1 MEITIA
7 NMPIPKIVMYR
18 NTGSYVLN
26 DGTNYLEL
34 WFELWDYEKIQTID
48 VLLQKIFI
56 QADSKMGVLKG
67 FYQNYETGISGMV
80 TSITCDLVNMF
91 LKIPNFIDSN
101 LFDTVV
107 LNNSVFWNNYQ
118 LNIAN
123 KEVYA

>member
-7 NMPIPKIVMYR
+7 NMPMPKIVMYR

-48 VLLQKIFI
+48 VLFQKIFI
-56 QADSKMGVLKG
+56 QTDSNMGVLKG
-67 FYQNYETGISGMV
+67 FYQNYETGISGMI
-80 TSITCDLVNMF
+80 TSITCDLANMT
-91 LKIPNFIDSN
+91 LKIPNFMDSN
-101 LFDTVV
+101 LFDLIT
-107 LNNSVFWNNYQ
+107 LNNSVYLNNYQ
-118 LNIAN
+118 LTIAN